1 MTRNAITAESRDRQ
15 ALARAIAAAAIAKA
29 NLKAGTADERNLNT
43 MIGILTLP
51 RLGWQLR
58 EWHKATPSRSPDPVE
73 FKSKPSNS
81 PNDLHLSDLPHR
93 YNLQRLV

>member
-51 RLGWQLR
+51 RLGD
-58 EWHKATPSRSPDPVE
+58 S
-73 FKSKPSNS
+73 
-81 PNDLHLSDLPHR
+81 
-93 YNLQRLV
+93 

>member
-15 ALARAIAAAAIAKA
+15 ALARAIAKA

-51 RLGWQLR
+51 RLGD
-58 EWHKATPSRSPDPVE
+58 S
-73 FKSKPSNS
+73 
-81 PNDLHLSDLPHR
+81 
-93 YNLQRLV
+93 

>member
-1 MTRNAITAESRDRQ
+1 MTRNAITVESRDRQ

-51 RLGWQLR
+51 RLG
-58 EWHKATPSRSPDPVE
+58 
-73 FKSKPSNS
+73 
-81 PNDLHLSDLPHR
+81 
-93 YNLQRLV
+93 